1 MGTLI
6 PEVAALGLAVAF
18 TSPGSVVTVIVLLSM
33 SAGLRRGVAF
43 IAGWLLALLVLAL
56 LMVFVLHGQ
65 DFSSKHTTPS
75 RAASAVEVLL
85 GGLLL
90 VGSWR
95 VYRRPRQT
103 KGPESPPR
111 WLDRVDRTHWLI
123 VVAVGALMLS
133 YALSLAAFA
142 EILKA
147 NESALDAAAAALVF
161 ALTSIVTIAAPVVVV
176 VVAPERSAEVLAS
189 WKGWLL
195 ANSRSIVLIALMVI
209 GALLIARGAY
219 DLAA

>member
-43 IAGWLLALLVLAL
+43 IVGWLLALVVLAL
-56 LMVFVLHGQ
+56 LMVFVLQGQ
-65 DFSSKHTTPS
+65 DFSSRHTTPS
-75 RAASAVEVLL
+75 RVVSAIEVVL
-85 GGLLL
+85 GALLL
-90 VGSWR
+90 AGSWR
-95 VYRRPRQT
+95 IYRRPRQT

-111 WLDRVDRTHWLI
+111 WLDRLDRTHWLI
-123 VVAVGALMLS
+123 AVAVGAFMLS
-133 YALSLAAFA
+133 YALSLAAMA

-147 NESALDAAAAALVF
+147 NVGTVDSSGAALVF
-161 ALTSIVTIAAPVVVV
+161 ALASILTVAAPVVLVV
-176 VVAPERSAEVLAS
+176 AAPERSAELLDG
-189 WKGWLL
+189 WKAWLL
-195 ANSRSIVLIALMVI
+195 ANSRSIALIGLMVI
-209 GALLIARGAY
+209 GAFLIGRGVY